1 VVDFFV
7 LLEKPLTTKNVYTE
21 SSLITKDY
29 YKLLGLLPHADEV
42 VVKAAYKA
50 LAQKNHPD
58 KHPEQKVQQ
67 NKVMSELNEAFA
79 VLGSK
84 ANRKAYDQRLEKFT
98 QTKQTAQADHKK
110 QSSDSNNSTSKQG
123 ADSDVGAS
131 QSHQHA
137 HAHAHAHAQAR
148 ARENSNERANPTTR
162 VEQEIIEKLKQNQID
177 EYELINL
184 FEKTFSLKIEV
195 KNGYINNYS
204 YKKEGKVHVL
214 NFENIKIQ
222 LIEHLNVA

>member
-1 VVDFFV
+1 M
-7 LLEKPLTTKNVYTE
+7 
-21 SSLITKDY
+21 TKDY
-29 YKLLGLLPHADEV
+29 YKLLGLLPEADEV

-58 KHPEQKVQQ
+58 KHPEQKAQQ
-67 NKVMSELNEAFA
+67 NKLMSDLNEAFA
-79 VLGSK
+79 VLGTK
-84 ANRKAYDQRLEKFT
+84 VGRKAYDQRLEKFN
-98 QTKQTAQADHKK
+98 QNK
-110 QSSDSNNSTSKQG
+110 QSSPTEHKKHSANSDGSAPKAG
-123 ADSDVGAS
+123 PDSDVGS
-131 QSHQHA
+131 GKSHQHA
-137 HAHAHAHAQAR
+137 HAHAHAHAHSHAHSKP
-148 ARENSNERANPTTR
+148 AAH
-162 VEQEIIEKLKQNQID
+162 VEDEIIEKLKKNQID